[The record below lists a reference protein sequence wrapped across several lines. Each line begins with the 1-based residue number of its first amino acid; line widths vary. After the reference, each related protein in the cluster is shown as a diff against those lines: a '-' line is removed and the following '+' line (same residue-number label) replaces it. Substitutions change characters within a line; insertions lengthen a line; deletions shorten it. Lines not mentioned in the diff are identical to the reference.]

1 MSWFNEY
8 KKSLKMPEV
17 EEFFDLFFYRPFAFL
32 LVKLVYHTNITPN
45 QLTLI
50 AIFVG
55 LMSAT
60 LYSFGPLYFTI
71 AAICFAMYNIIDCS
85 DGMLARLK
93 KNGSNAGRILD
104 GLADYISTAA
114 VLIGIAI
121 GASRNTNDTAY
132 WWLMLGLAGF
142 SNVIQSALV
151 DYYRN
156 RFLDYVLQRKST
168 FEEGLQAF
176 RDEYE
181 IIKNQ
186 KGKWLDRMIIRSY
199 FIYSNIQNSLAAKK
213 KKEKLFKASPQDYY
227 KKNKMAVRMWVSIGP
242 TSQVTTL
249 MVCSVIN
256 RFDIFF
262 WLMIGL
268 YNVVAVVMWIVQLS
282 IDKTLKKIQP
292 DESSNPRSGNRI
304 PAETIN

>member
-1 MSWFNEY
+1 MA
-8 KKSLKMPEV
+8 EV
-17 EEFFDLFFYRPFAFL
+17 EEFFDLFFYRPLAFF
-32 LVKLVYHTNITPN
+32 LVKIVYHTNITPN

-50 AIFVG
+50 AIFTG
-55 LMSAT
+55 LVSAT
-60 LYSFGPLYFTI
+60 FYSFGVPYFATG
-71 AAICFAMYNIIDCS
+71 ALCFAAYNVIDCS

-121 GASRNTNDTAY
+121 GATKTSGNGTY
-132 WWLMLGLAGF
+132 WWLMLAAAGF

-181 IIKNQ
+181 AIKDQ

-199 FIYSNIQNSLAAKK
+199 FIYSDIQNRLAAKK
-213 KKEKLFKASPQDYY
+213 RKEKLFKATPEEYY
-227 KKNKMAVRMWVSIGP
+227 KKNKTAIRFWVFIGP
-242 TSQVTTL
+242 TSQVTAL
-249 MVCSVIN
+249 MLCTAFN
-256 RFDIFF
+256 RLDIFF

-268 YNVVAVVMWIVQLS
+268 FNLIAIIMWMIQYK
-282 IDKTLKKIQP
+282 IDRYFKK
-292 DESSNPRSGNRI
+292 SSNSPEKKGTGELN
-304 PAETIN
+304 TIS